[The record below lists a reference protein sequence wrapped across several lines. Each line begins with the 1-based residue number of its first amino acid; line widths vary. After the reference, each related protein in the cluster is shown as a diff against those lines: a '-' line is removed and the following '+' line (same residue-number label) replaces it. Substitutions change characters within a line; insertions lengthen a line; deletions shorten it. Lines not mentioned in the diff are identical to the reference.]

1 MLMSLFCIAC
11 KNKVCYNYTCVINFY
26 SNFGGAAVSGLFI
39 TMEGTDG
46 AGKTTQINML
56 RDYLENKGY
65 SVICVREPGGTAI
78 GEKIREIIIDK
89 NNAEMC
95 QMTEAML
102 YAAARAQLVNEVIM
116 PALKDGSIVIS
127 DRFLDSSLV
136 YQGYARGMGERRI
149 RNLNRYAV
157 EDLEPDITFF
167 LRLKPEDGLKRKRAQ
182 AELDRI
188 ESEHFNFHQR
198 VYDGYVSLAR
208 RNKKRIK
215 MLDALKDAQEL
226 HAIILK
232 EIETLLE
239 W

>member
-1 MLMSLFCIAC
+1 
-11 KNKVCYNYTCVINFY
+11 
-26 SNFGGAAVSGLFI
+26 
-39 TMEGTDG
+39 MEGTDG

-56 RDYLENKGY
+56 RDYLDSRGY
-65 SVICVREPGGTAI
+65 NVVCVREPGGTPI

-89 NNAEMC
+89 NNSEMC

-102 YAAARAQLVNEVIM
+102 YAAARAQLVSQIIL
-116 PALKDGSIVIS
+116 PALKNGGVVIS

-136 YQGYARGMGERRI
+136 YQGYARGLGERRI

-157 EDLEPDITFF
+157 DDLEPDITFF
-167 LRLKPEDGLKRKRAQ
+167 LRLKPEDGLKRKRVQ

-208 RNKKRIK
+208 RNKSRIR
-215 MLDALKDAQEL
+215 MLDALKSADEI
-226 HAIILK
+226 HCAILS
-232 EIETLLE
+232 EIDKLLD